1 MSESRTPRWKRR
13 LAAFGAGAQNAAE
26 LLRGGRLGAPY
37 RAPFEVARET
47 DTFTLRR
54 YASEAPAQ
62 GAALLLV
69 PPLMVTSEIYD
80 ISPELSAV
88 SWLGGRAVDV
98 WLVDFGRP
106 EDAEHG
112 LERTLDDHVLAVDAC
127 IDHVREATGQDV
139 HVAGYSQGGMFVYQ
153 VAAYRRTEGIASLVT
168 FGSPVDIHRNV
179 PAMHDAVAGRLLKGV
194 RTAVKR
200 PLQKIDGLPG
210 ALTSTGFKVLS
221 ARKEVQQFF
230 DLFTVLHDREEL
242 QKREQRRRFLAGEG
256 FVAWPGPAFR
266 DFVDQF
272 VVHNRMKGGG
282 FVIGDRTVTLADIR
296 CPLLYFVGTRD
307 EIARPASV
315 RAIRTEAPGADLH
328 ELSVRAGH
336 FGLVV
341 GSTSLR
347 VSWPTVVEW
356 MRWVDGD
363 GPMPAR
369 LAEQQPE
376 PIEDVEEAAFDDIE
390 LRAEE
395 IYDVATSAIE
405 QLWGRVGTK
414 SRELGAWMDVV
425 RWQLPR
431 LAKLQRLDDGVQVSL
446 GRALSEQAAAIPDA
460 TFFLWRGRAFSYAQ
474 ANARV
479 DAVVRGLWHCGVR
492 PGDRVGVMMANR
504 PSYLSA
510 VAALSRLGAVA
521 CLIDVGFDDELLD
534 ATLVSAAPRAV
545 VADPASAK
553 KLVGRAPGQVL
564 VLGGAGAGAR
574 SLPAGMID
582 MEAIDPTR
590 VALPEDVS
598 LDAGFGGDLAMILFT
613 AGTAGRP
620 RAARIT
626 NQRWAVGALGAAA
639 GGKMTTSDTVYCCL
653 PLHSPTAML
662 VTVGG
667 ALVGGAR
674 LALAPCFD
682 PDTFWPEVR
691 RTGAS
696 IVFYVGDM
704 LRGLL
709 ELPEQPGETQHP
721 VRIWAGRGMPV
732 DVWKDLLARYGP
744 SRVCEFYASTEGN
757 VALVNLNGEPV
768 GSVGRPL
775 PGSPATVLV
784 QFDEAGAL
792 VRSEDGLLV
801 PSSVGEPGVL
811 LARVEEDRPL
821 GDFGGFLSESDNE
834 AATVVDPFG
843 EGARWF
849 VSGDVLRRDTDGDW
863 WFVGRLGAGTRAD

>member
-1 MSESRTPRWKRR
+1 MTVSESRTPRWKRR

-37 RAPFEVARET
+37 RASFEVAAQTEH
-47 DTFTLRR
+47 FSLRH
-54 YASEAPAQ
+54 YGSGEPTEGAP
-62 GAALLLV
+62 LLLV

-80 ISPELSAV
+80 IAPELSAV
-88 SWLGGRAVDV
+88 TWLGKRSVDV

-106 EDAEHG
+106 EESEGG
-112 LERTLDDHVLAVDAC
+112 LSRTLDDHVLAVDAC
-127 IDHVREATGQDV
+127 IDHVREATGNDV

-153 VAAYRRTEGIASLVT
+153 VAAYRRTAGIASLIT

-194 RTAVKR
+194 RSAVKK

-221 ARKEVQQFF
+221 VRKEVQQFF
-230 DLFTVLHDREEL
+230 GLFTVLHDREALE
-242 QKREQRRRFLAGEG
+242 KREQRRRFLAGEG

-282 FVIGDRTVTLADIR
+282 FVIGDRTVTLADIT
-296 CPLLYFVGTRD
+296 CPILYAVGTRD

-315 RAIRTEAPGADLH
+315 RAIRDEVPRADLH
-328 ELSVRAGH
+328 ELPVRAGH

-356 MRWVDGD
+356 LQWVDGR
-363 GPMPAR
+363 GPLPER
-369 LAEQQPE
+369 LAAQEADE
-376 PIEDVEEAAFDDIE
+376 IEDVEEAAFEEID

-405 QLWGRVGTK
+405 SLWGRVGAT

-446 GRALSEQAAAIPDA
+446 GRALAEQAAAIPDE
-460 TFFLWRGRAFSYAQ
+460 TFFLWQGRAFSYSQ
-474 ANARV
+474 ANERV
-479 DAVVRGLWHCGVR
+479 EAVVRGLWHCGVR
-492 PGDRVGVMMANR
+492 PGDRVAVQMSNR
-504 PSYLSA
+504 PSYLSL

-521 CLIDVGFDDELLD
+521 CLVDASFEGDLL
-534 ATLVSAAPRAV
+534 ARTLRACAPAFV
-545 VADPASAK
+545 VADPE
-553 KLVGRAPGQVL
+553 RAPEAAERCAVQVL
-564 VLGGAGAGAR
+564 VLGGAGVGAR
-574 SLPAGMID
+574 SLPAGLVD

-590 VALPEDVS
+590 VALPNDVE
-598 LDAGFGGDLAMILFT
+598 LDAGFGGDLSMILFT
-613 AGTAGRP
+613 AGTAGQP

-626 NQRWAVGALGAAA
+626 NQRWALAALGSAA
-639 GGKMTTSDTVYCCL
+639 GGQLTTSDTVYCCL
-653 PLHSPTAML
+653 PLHRSTAML

-674 LALAPCFD
+674 LALAPRFD
-682 PDTFWPEVR
+682 AERFWPEVR

-696 IVFYVGDM
+696 VVFYVGDM

-709 ELPEQPGETQHP
+709 EQPEEPGESQHP
-721 VRIWAGRGMPV
+721 VRIWAGRGMPI
-732 DVWKDLLARYGP
+732 DVWEDLNARFGGA
-744 SRVCEFYASTEGN
+744 RVSEFYASTEGN
-757 VALVNLNGEPV
+757 VALVNLNGVPI

-775 PGSPATVLV
+775 PGSP
-784 QFDEAGAL
+784 EIAL
-792 VRSEDGLLV
+792 VEVDDEGAFVRDGEGHLV
-801 PSSVGEPGVL
+801 PVADGDAGML
-811 LARVEEDRPL
+811 LARVESDHAL
-821 GDFGGFLSESDNE
+821 GDFDGFLAAEDNE
-834 AATVVDPFG
+834 AATIDSPFG
-843 EGARWF
+843 DGELWF
-849 VSGDVLRRDTDGDW
+849 VSGDLLRRDAAGEW
-863 WFVGRLGAGTRAD
+863 WFVARNVAH